1 MMPGLLSSNTI
12 DPTAFIVSNC
22 AFQDCYGIIV
32 RPMRIIPCRPVLVNL
47 ACLLSCCH
55 LLMHHNACLPICLI
69 KYCFHSVV
77 VITRPSQ
84 HDCTPIIAR
93 TRSWVRAPVKAIVLL
108 SFAISPCFF
117 WIDNDRRGQ
126 FRVQSILAF
135 LVCEPLVLH
144 ASSASKL
151 ARRLLGDARSGR
163 VTSPRAPQGT
173 ILDFTRPNWLGL
185 KVHVKRDD
193 KTGII
198 LLQETLTS
206 TNCQ

>member
-117 WIDNDRRGQ
+117 G
-126 FRVQSILAF
+126 SIMI
-135 LVCEPLVLH
+135 EGGN
-144 ASSASKL
+144 SASR
-151 ARRLLGDARSGR
+151 AYWRFWCASHSFCTQAPLLS
-163 VTSPRAPQGT
+163 
-173 ILDFTRPNWLGL
+173 
-185 KVHVKRDD
+185 
-193 KTGII
+193 
-198 LLQETLTS
+198 
-206 TNCQ
+206 